1 MPHSKNALTIK
12 YEKMRFVGEGEYGV
26 IIIIMI
32 IIIKEIKF
40 RKEGGDVKYLSYM
53 FGENALILITKERVW
68 NNENKRKQIKEGKE
82 RLNTFHTH
90 TCVRKEGRERLNTF
104 LC

>member
-40 RKEGGDVKYLSYM
+40 RKEGREMLNTFYICM

-68 NNENKRKQIKEGKE
+68 NNENKRK
-82 RLNTFHTH
+82 
-90 TCVRKEGRERLNTF
+90 
-104 LC
+104 

>member
-1 MPHSKNALTIK
+1 
-12 YEKMRFVGEGEYGV
+12 
-26 IIIIMI
+26 
-32 IIIKEIKF
+32 
-40 RKEGGDVKYLSYM
+40 M